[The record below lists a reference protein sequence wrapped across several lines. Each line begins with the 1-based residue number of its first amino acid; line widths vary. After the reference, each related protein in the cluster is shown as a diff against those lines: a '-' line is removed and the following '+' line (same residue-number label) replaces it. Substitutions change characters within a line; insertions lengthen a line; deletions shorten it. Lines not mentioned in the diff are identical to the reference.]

1 MVQIVGILIALAGVG
16 ALLYASERLF
26 SAVRGQRLWRRD
38 SGVDL
43 LYWLITPLVI
53 RAVSKILAFGVAV
66 IALAVLDRQI
76 GARTAD
82 GFGPVAQQPQWLM
95 LLELLVLGD
104 LTGYWVHRWFHSRRL
119 WRFHAVHHSSR
130 RLDWL
135 SALRVHPINDLVTK
149 LVQTSVLACL
159 GFPLKALAGYVLF
172 LSFYSTLLHA
182 NLNWSFGPLRYVIA
196 SPLFHR
202 WHHTT
207 EDEGLNKNYAPM
219 FPFLDLVFGT
229 LYLPR
234 GVQPTRFGTSSTR
247 VPDTYI
253 GQLVFPFRRAERSLR
268 HPESPARQLSR
279 SSIGA
284 SLHV

>member
-1 MVQIVGILIALAGVG
+1 MVQIVGILMALAGVG
-16 ALLYASERLF
+16 ALLYGSERLF
-26 SAVRGQRLWRRD
+26 PAVRGQPLWRRD
-38 SGVDL
+38 SRVDL
-43 LYWLITPLVI
+43 LYWLVTPLAI
-53 RAVSKILAFGVAV
+53 RAVSKILAFGVAI

-76 GARTAD
+76 GARIAD
-82 GFGPVAQQPQWLM
+82 GFGPVAQQSQWLM

-104 LTGYWVHRWFHSRRL
+104 LIGYWIHRWFHSRHL

-135 SALRVHPINDLVTK
+135 SALRVHPVNDLVAK
-149 LVQTSVLACL
+149 LIPTAVLACL

-172 LSFYSTLLHA
+172 LTFYSALLHA

-207 EDEGLNKNYAPM
+207 EEEALDKNYAAV
-219 FPFLDLVFGT
+219 FPLLDLVFGT
-229 LYLPR
+229 FYMPR
-234 GVQPTRFGTSSTR
+234 GVPPTRFGTSRTR
-247 VPDTYI
+247 VPDSYI
-253 GQLVFPFRRAERSLR
+253 RQLAFPFQRVERARRD
-268 HPESPARQLSR
+268 PESPALRSR

>member
-1 MVQIVGILIALAGVG
+1 
-16 ALLYASERLF
+16 
-26 SAVRGQRLWRRD
+26 
-38 SGVDL
+38 
-43 LYWLITPLVI
+43 
-53 RAVSKILAFGVAV
+53 
-66 IALAVLDRQI
+66 
-76 GARTAD
+76 
-82 GFGPVAQQPQWLM
+82 M

-104 LTGYWVHRWFHSRRL
+104 LIGYWVHRWFHSRRL

-149 LVQTSVLACL
+149 FVPTVVLACL

-172 LSFYSTLLHA
+172 LTFYSALLHA

-207 EDEGLNKNYAPM
+207 EEQGRDKNYAPV
-219 FPFLDLVFGT
+219 FPFLDAVFGT

-247 VPDTYI
+247 IPDSYI
-253 GQLVFPFRRAERSLR
+253 GQLLFPFRRAE
-268 HPESPARQLSR
+268 HPLCIPKSAAPRGNG
-279 SSIGA
+279 SIGA

>member
-1 MVQIVGILIALAGVG
+1 MVQIVGILMALAGVG
-16 ALLYASERLF
+16 ALLYTAERLF
-26 SAVRGQRLWRRD
+26 PAVREQPLWRRD

-43 LYWLITPLVI
+43 LYWLVTPLVI

-66 IALAVLDRQI
+66 IALAALDRQI
-76 GARTAD
+76 GARVAD

-104 LTGYWVHRWFHSRRL
+104 LIGYWLHRWFHSQRL

-135 SALRVHPINDLVTK
+135 SALRMHPVNELATK
-149 LVQTSVLACL
+149 LGQTVALACC
-159 GFPLKALAGYVLF
+159 GFPLKALGGYVLF
-172 LSFYSTLLHA
+172 LTFYSTLLHA

-207 EDEGLNKNYAPM
+207 EERGLDKNYAPV
-219 FPFLDLVFGT
+219 FPLLDMVFGT
-229 LYLPR
+229 FYLPN
-234 GVQPTRFGTSSTR
+234 GIHPTRFGTSRTR
-247 VPDTYI
+247 IPDSYI
-253 GQLVFPFRRAERSLR
+253 GQLAFPFRRAERARRPDSPVLR
-268 HPESPARQLSR
+268 GRGSMA
-279 SSIGA
+279 A
-284 SLHV
+284 NLHA

>member
-1 MVQIVGILIALAGVG
+1 MALAGVG

-26 SAVRGQRLWRRD
+26 PAVRGQPLWRRD
-38 SGVDL
+38 SSVDL
-43 LYWLITPLVI
+43 LYWLVTPLVI
-53 RAVSKILAFGVAV
+53 RAVSKILAFGIAV
-66 IALAVLDRQI
+66 IVLAAFDRQV
-76 GARTAD
+76 GARINE

-104 LTGYWVHRWFHSRRL
+104 LIGYWVHRWFHGRRL

-149 LVQTSVLACL
+149 LVQTAVLACL

-172 LSFYSTLLHA
+172 LTFYSALLHA

-207 EDEGLNKNYAPM
+207 EEQGLDKNYALV
-219 FPFLDLVFGT
+219 FPLLDLVFGT
-229 LYLPR
+229 FYLPR
-234 GVQPTRFGTSSTR
+234 DVQPTRFGTSSTR
-247 VPDTYI
+247 IPDGYI
-253 GQLVFPFRRAERSLR
+253 GQILFPFRRVERSLR
-268 HPESPARQLSR
+268 DSRSPAQRNR
-279 SSIGA
+279 NSIGA

>member
-1 MVQIVGILIALAGVG
+1 MVQVVGILMALAGVG
-16 ALLYASERLF
+16 ALLYATERLLP
-26 SAVRGQRLWRRD
+26 AVRGQPLWRRD
-38 SGVDL
+38 SRVDL
-43 LYWLITPLVI
+43 LYWLVTPLVI
-53 RAVSKILAFGVAV
+53 RAVSKILAFGVTV
-66 IALAVLDRQI
+66 VALSALDRQT
-76 GARTAD
+76 GARISD
-82 GFGPVAQQPQWLM
+82 GFGPVVQQPQWLM

-104 LTGYWVHRWFHSRRL
+104 LIGYWVHRWFHSRRL

-135 SALRVHPINDLVTK
+135 SALRVHPVNDLVTK
-149 LVQTSVLACL
+149 LVQTAALAGL

-172 LSFYSTLLHA
+172 LTFYSALLHA

-207 EDEGLNKNYAPM
+207 EEQGFDKNYALV
-219 FPFLDLVFGT
+219 FPVLDLAFGT
-229 LYLPR
+229 FYLPR

-247 VPDTYI
+247 IPDTFI
-253 GQLVFPFRRAERSLR
+253 GQLAFPFRRAEHSLGN
-268 HPESPARQLSR
+268 PESPALPRR